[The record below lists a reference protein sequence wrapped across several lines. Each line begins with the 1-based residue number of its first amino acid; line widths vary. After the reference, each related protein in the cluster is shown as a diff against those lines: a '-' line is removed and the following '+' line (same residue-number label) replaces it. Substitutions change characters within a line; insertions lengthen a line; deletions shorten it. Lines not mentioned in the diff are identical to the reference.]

1 MKANKF
7 FIVGMLLI
15 GTLAYGEEGNMTVEQ
30 EIANTVNS
38 IEAEYQE
45 LLQKEAEKKQE
56 FMVEKSE
63 LEKEVA
69 TLKEKQIGK
78 EELYAK
84 LKKDSEIRWHRD
96 QYKKLLKKYD
106 VYYDKLE
113 KTILEKEQKISEL
126 TGLLEA
132 LQ

>member
-56 FMVEKSE
+56 FMIEKSE

-69 TLKEKQIGK
+69 TLKE
-78 EELYAK
+78 
-84 LKKDSEIRWHRD
+84 RF
-96 QYKKLLKKYD
+96 
-106 VYYDKLE
+106 
-113 KTILEKEQKISEL
+113 
-126 TGLLEA
+126 
-132 LQ
+132 

>member
-38 IEAEYQE
+38 I
-45 LLQKEAEKKQE
+45 EAEKKQE

>member
-15 GTLAYGEEGNMTVEQ
+15 GTLAYGEEGNMTVGQ
-30 EIANTVNS
+30 EIANAVSS

-45 LLQKEAEKKQE
+45 LLQKEVEKKQE
-56 FMVEKSE
+56 FMMEISE

-69 TLKEKQIGK
+69 TLKEKHIGK

-84 LKKDSEIRWHRD
+84 LKKDSEITWHRD

>member
-56 FMVEKSE
+56 FMV
-63 LEKEVA
+63 
-69 TLKEKQIGK
+69 EKQIGK

>member
-15 GTLAYGEEGNMTVEQ
+15 GSLAYGEGNMTVDQ
-30 EIANTVNS
+30 EIANTVSS

-56 FMVEKSE
+56 FMAEKSE

>member
-45 LLQKEAEKKQE
+45 LLQKEAEKKQ
-56 FMVEKSE
+56 
-63 LEKEVA
+63 
-69 TLKEKQIGK
+69 
-78 EELYAK
+78 
-84 LKKDSEIRWHRD
+84 
-96 QYKKLLKKYD
+96 
-106 VYYDKLE
+106 
-113 KTILEKEQKISEL
+113 
-126 TGLLEA
+126 
-132 LQ
+132 

>member
-1 MKANKF
+1 
-7 FIVGMLLI
+7 
-15 GTLAYGEEGNMTVEQ
+15 MTVEQ